1 MNKREANKLERKAK
15 IISTAKVLFLERGL
29 ADVQMQEIA
38 ELSGIGLATL
48 FRYFPSKREIVLT
61 VANEF
66 VQKLNEDIHKIV
78 KTPLTA
84 FEKMEALLDY
94 FTIHTA
100 DEKMKLL
107 RFQESF
113 ELFSSPQ
120 EGLIFNEEYIK
131 THEKFAGLLIDI
143 VEQGKSDKTI
153 RQDINTE
160 VYIMT
165 VIHSFS
171 LFSMKLSLPPTHS
184 FIPAVNNPSE
194 QQQALKMMLLGAIK
208 A

>member
-1 MNKREANKLERKAK
+1 MNKREANKIERKAK
-15 IISTAKVLFLERGL
+15 IIATAKILFLERGL

-48 FRYFPSKREIVLT
+48 FRYFPNKSELVLT

-66 VQKLNEDIHKIV
+66 VQKLNEDIRKIV
-78 KTPLTA
+78 KKQLTA
-84 FEKMEALLDY
+84 LEKIEAILDY

-120 EGLIFNEEYIK
+120 EVITFNEDYIK
-131 THEKFAGLLIDI
+131 THEEFVALLLEVI
-143 VEQGKSDKTI
+143 EQGNEDGTI
-153 RQDINTE
+153 RQDINTD

-171 LFSMKLSLPPTHS
+171 LFSMKLSLPPTRS
-184 FIPAVNNPSE
+184 FIPVLNDPQE
-194 QQQALKMMLLGAIK
+194 QQQALKTMLLGAIR